1 MKRSCDCLNNI
12 VFCSNRDQQFYQSD
26 RQQGTSGFTE
36 SSNTSW
42 TTGHFFTETKP
53 TSRSLQQPFHCNSP
67 FIAATV
73 SLARRSQLS
82 FHREDGAATLSCTQR
97 RTLTLETKPSFHCSH
112 PFIGKTE
119 LAALSLQP
127 SFHWEDGAGRSFML
141 IRNYLPFH
149 CKTNGFVLMNQVIY
163 DMMRRRGHLYYY
175 CHDEGRNLTFIAKTA
190 PPRIHHQTSRIK

>member
-112 PFIGKTE
+112 LATFSLARQSQPPFHCSHPFIGKTE
-119 LAALSLQP
+119 LAALS
-127 SFHWEDGAGRSFML
+127 
-141 IRNYLPFH
+141 
-149 CKTNGFVLMNQVIY
+149 CKSEVIY
-163 DMMRRRGHLYYY
+163 R
-175 CHDEGRNLTFIAKTA
+175 FIARPMA
-190 PPRIHHQTSRIK
+190 SS